1 MNGPGWFDV
10 TVLGKWMWLG
20 GTHGADCT
28 EPSLCHVWSLA
39 TCQSSL
45 DLFRAT
51 SMPAWLSSPPFPLCV
66 PRAAGNKDSSELA
79 IRELAGF

>member
-1 MNGPGWFDV
+1 MNGLRWFDV

-45 DLFRAT
+45 GLLGLPPCQPGSA
-51 SMPAWLSSPPFPLCV
+51 LSPSHHVCLGQPITRTAQNWQL
-66 PRAAGNKDSSELA
+66 GS
-79 IRELAGF
+79 